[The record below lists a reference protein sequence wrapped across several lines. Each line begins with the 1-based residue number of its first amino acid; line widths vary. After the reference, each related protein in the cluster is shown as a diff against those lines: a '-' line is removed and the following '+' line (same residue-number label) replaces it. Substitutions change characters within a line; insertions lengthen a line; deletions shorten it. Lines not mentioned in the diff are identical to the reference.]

1 MEIDYWGDDVLM
13 VESGSLI
20 ILDDQFV
27 MINLR
32 FSKDYDYEAEGRY
45 LPNEILLINRDP
57 NVSDD
62 TDPPEWRV
70 MMYPDQ
76 DDPYSFHYIGSW
88 NRTMVQIRFYG
99 SYANPQGESIEDFSL
114 DVDIF

>member
-1 MEIDYWGDDVLM
+1 ML

-20 ILDDQFV
+20 VLDDQFV

-32 FSKDYDYEAEGRY
+32 FSEDYDYDAHDMH
-45 LPNEILLINRDP
+45 LPEVIMLVNHDP
-57 NVSDD
+57 DVRDD

-76 DDPYSFHYIGSW
+76 DDPYSFHYIGTW
-88 NRTMVQIRFYG
+88 NKTMMQIRFYG
-99 SYANPQGESIEDFSL
+99 GFVKPQGELNDCFSL
-114 DVDIF
+114 CVDIF